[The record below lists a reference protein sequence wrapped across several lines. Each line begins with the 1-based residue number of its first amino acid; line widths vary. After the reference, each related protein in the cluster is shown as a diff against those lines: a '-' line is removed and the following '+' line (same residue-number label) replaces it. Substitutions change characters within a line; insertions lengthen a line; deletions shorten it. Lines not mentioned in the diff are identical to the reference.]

1 MPPETLPQALRENY
15 KKYGSRVVAMRVKDR
30 GIWQEYTWEDYYLKV
45 KYFCLGLVS
54 LGLNRGDKV
63 SILGEN
69 KPEWFWAE
77 LAVQSAGGAAVGI
90 FTDCLPNEVKYYAE
104 HSDSTFAVVHD
115 QEQVDKFLEIKND
128 VPKLKKV
135 IYWDPK
141 GLWTYTDPILLSFDE
156 VIALGKDYEQNNPQL
171 FDEMVDQGRSDD
183 IGVFCYTSGTTGFP
197 KGVMLSHRNIIS
209 NVLTSS
215 KLQPLGSKH
224 KVLSFLPLCHIFE
237 RTSNYQFQYSGTGI
251 YYAES
256 LRTIPENLNE
266 TKADGFTTVPRL
278 LEKVYLAILNR
289 RSHSKG
295 IKKYILDWSLQIAG
309 EYPLNH
315 KLKASYKLKR
325 KVAGILVFR
334 KIRKAFGGKVR
345 FIGCGGAS
353 LQTNVEKVLWAAG
366 IPVFQGYGLTETSPL
381 ITLNHYPLDKSRI
394 GTVGT
399 VINGVQVKIAGD
411 GEILCK
417 GPNVML
423 GYYKNPELT
432 KKVLDKNGWFH
443 TGDIGKLQN
452 GNFLKISGRKKELFK
467 TSYGKYV
474 APQVIENRLKESG
487 LIDQVI
493 VIGEGEKFA
502 GAIISP
508 NFDML
513 SKWLETIHKIKIP
526 DRKKLI
532 QLPVI
537 INRFQEEINKS
548 NQSLGMPEQ
557 IKQFILVSEEWNVR
571 TGELSPTLKLR
582 RHFIL
587 KKYKELIENIYNPVK
602 KNRD

>member
-1 MPPETLPQALRENY
+1 MPTRIFDILDHMLENHPRDDAFAY
-15 KKYGSRVVAMRVKDR
+15 KRNSNWKKFSTEKYVELVN
-30 GIWQEYTWEDYYLKV
+30 
-45 KYFCLGLVS
+45 LVS
-54 LGLNRGDKV
+54 LGLLGMGFRKGDRIATV
-63 SILGEN
+63 SINNRPEWNFVDMGMSQIGVVHVPVYPTISRMDYQYIFKEAEIKLIFISDILLYSKIHPIIRKDDRIKDIYTFDRKKGINNWYEIVKLGRKNKNKLQEKLKEIKQSI
-69 KPEWFWAE
+69 KPED
-77 LAVQSAGGAAVGI
+77 
-90 FTDCLPNEVKYYAE
+90 FT
-104 HSDSTFAVVHD
+104 T
-115 QEQVDKFLEIKND
+115 
-128 VPKLKKV
+128 
-135 IYWDPK
+135 
-141 GLWTYTDPILLSFDE
+141 LL
-156 VIALGKDYEQNNPQL
+156 
-171 FDEMVDQGRSDD
+171 
-183 IGVFCYTSGTTGFP
+183 YTSGTTGFP

-209 NVLTSS
+209 NVLASS
-215 KLQPLGSKH
+215 KLQPLGPKH

-256 LRTIPENLNE
+256 FRTIPENLRE

-278 LEKVYLAILNR
+278 LEKVYFAMHNQ
-289 RSHSKG
+289 RSNLKG
-295 IKKYILDWSLQIAG
+295 IKKKILDWSLQIAG
-309 EYPLNH
+309 EYPHNH

-366 IPVFQGYGLTETSPL
+366 IPVFQGYGLTETSPV

-394 GTVGT
+394 GTVGP
-399 VINGVQVKIAGD
+399 VINGVQIKIAGD

-443 TGDIGKLQN
+443 TGDIGKLQD

-474 APQVIENRLKESG
+474 APQVIENRLKESD
-487 LIDQVI
+487 LINQVI

-548 NQSLGMPEQ
+548 NQSIGMPEQ
-557 IKQFILVSEEWNVR
+557 IKQFILVSEEWSIL

-587 KKYKELIENIYNPVK
+587 KKYKELIMNIYNPIK

>member
-1 MPPETLPQALRENY
+1 NW
-15 KKYGSRVVAMRVKDR
+15 KKFST
-30 GIWQEYTWEDYYLKV
+30 E
-45 KYFCLGLVS
+45 KYVELVNLVS
-54 LGLNRGDKV
+54 LGLLGMGFRKGDKIATV
-63 SILGEN
+63 SINNRPEWNFVDMGMSQIGVVHVPVYPTISRRDYQYIFKEAEIKLIFISDKMLYNKIHPIISKDDRIKDIYTFDRIKGINNWYEIVKLGRKNKNKFEEKLKAIKQSI
-69 KPEWFWAE
+69 KPED
-77 LAVQSAGGAAVGI
+77 
-90 FTDCLPNEVKYYAE
+90 FT
-104 HSDSTFAVVHD
+104 T
-115 QEQVDKFLEIKND
+115 
-128 VPKLKKV
+128 
-135 IYWDPK
+135 
-141 GLWTYTDPILLSFDE
+141 LL
-156 VIALGKDYEQNNPQL
+156 
-171 FDEMVDQGRSDD
+171 
-183 IGVFCYTSGTTGFP
+183 YTSGTTGFP

-334 KIRKAFGGKVR
+334 KIRKVFGGKVR

-394 GTVGT
+394 GTVGP

-508 NFDML
+508 NFDIL

-548 NQSLGMPEQ
+548 
-557 IKQFILVSEEWNVR
+557 
-571 TGELSPTLKLR
+571 
-582 RHFIL
+582 
-587 KKYKELIENIYNPVK
+587 
-602 KNRD
+602 

>member
-1 MPPETLPQALRENY
+1 MPTRIFDILDHILENNPRDDAFAF
-15 KKYGSRVVAMRVKDR
+15 KKNGNWKKIST
-30 GIWQEYTWEDYYLKV
+30 E
-45 KYFCLGLVS
+45 KYVELANLVS
-54 LGLNRGDKV
+54 LGLLGMGFRKGDRIASV
-63 SILGEN
+63 SINNRPEWNFVDMGMSQIGVVHVPMYPTISRRDYQYIFKEAGIKLIFISDEMLYRKIHPIISEADKIKDIYTFDRITGVNNWYEIVKLGRGKKNKLREKLKEIKQSI
-69 KPEWFWAE
+69 KPED
-77 LAVQSAGGAAVGI
+77 
-90 FTDCLPNEVKYYAE
+90 FT
-104 HSDSTFAVVHD
+104 T
-115 QEQVDKFLEIKND
+115 
-128 VPKLKKV
+128 
-135 IYWDPK
+135 
-141 GLWTYTDPILLSFDE
+141 LL
-156 VIALGKDYEQNNPQL
+156 
-171 FDEMVDQGRSDD
+171 
-183 IGVFCYTSGTTGFP
+183 YTSGTTGFP

-215 KLQPLGSKH
+215 KLHPLGTKH

-237 RTSNYQFQYSGTGI
+237 RTSNYQFQYSGIGI

-256 LRTIPENLNE
+256 LRTIPENLCE

-278 LEKVYLAILNR
+278 LEKVYQAILTR

-295 IKKYILDWSLQIAG
+295 VKKIILDWSLQVAG
-309 EYPLNH
+309 NYPLNH

-325 KVAGILVFR
+325 KIAGILVFR
-334 KIRKAFGGKVR
+334 KLRKAFGGKVR

-353 LQTNVEKVLWAAG
+353 LQTSVEKVLWAAG

-381 ITLNHYPLDKSRI
+381 ITLNHYPLEKSCI

-423 GYYKNPELT
+423 GYFKNAELT
-432 KKVLDKNGWFH
+432 KEVFDESGWFH
-443 TGDIGKLQN
+443 TGDIGKFHN

-474 APQVIENRLKESG
+474 APQLIENRLKESEFIEQ
-487 LIDQVI
+487 LM

-508 NFDML
+508 NFTML
-513 SKWLETIHKIKIP
+513 NKWLETIHKIKIP

-532 QLPVI
+532 KLPQVI
-537 INRFQEEINKS
+537 ARFEEEITKC
-548 NQSLGMPEQ
+548 NQSLGMSEQ
-557 IKQFILVSEEWNVR
+557 IKQFILVSDEWSVH
-571 TGELSPTLKLR
+571 TSELSPTLKLR

-587 KKYKELIENIYNPVK
+587 EKYKKLINNIYNPVK

>member
-1 MPPETLPQALRENY
+1 MPTRIFDILDHILENHPRDDAFVFKRNGNW
-15 KKYGSRVVAMRVKDR
+15 KKFST
-30 GIWQEYTWEDYYLKV
+30 E
-45 KYFCLGLVS
+45 KYIELVNLVS
-54 LGLNRGDKV
+54 LGLIAMGFKKGDKIATA
-63 SILGEN
+63 SINNRPEWNFVDMGMSQIGVIHVPVYPTISRRDYQYIFREAEIKLVFISDKILYCKIHPIISEVDKIKDIYTFDRIRGNNNWYEIVKLGRKNKNKLEERLKEIKQSI
-69 KPEWFWAE
+69 KPED
-77 LAVQSAGGAAVGI
+77 
-90 FTDCLPNEVKYYAE
+90 FT
-104 HSDSTFAVVHD
+104 T
-115 QEQVDKFLEIKND
+115 
-128 VPKLKKV
+128 
-135 IYWDPK
+135 
-141 GLWTYTDPILLSFDE
+141 LL
-156 VIALGKDYEQNNPQL
+156 
-171 FDEMVDQGRSDD
+171 
-183 IGVFCYTSGTTGFP
+183 YTSGTTGFP

-209 NVLTSS
+209 NVLASS
-215 KLQPLGSKH
+215 KLQPLGPKH

-256 LRTIPENLNE
+256 FRTIPENLCE

-289 RSHSKG
+289 KSHSKG
-295 IKKYILDWSLQIAG
+295 IKKKILDWSLQIAG

-325 KVAGILVFR
+325 KVAGILVFH
-334 KIRKAFGGKVR
+334 KLRKAFGGKVR

-353 LQTNVEKVLWAAG
+353 LRTSVEKVLWTAG

-381 ITLNHYPLDKSRI
+381 ITLNHYPLEKSYI
-394 GTVGT
+394 GTVGP
-399 VINGVQVKIAGD
+399 VINGVQVKIAAD

-417 GPNVML
+417 GPNVMI

-432 KKVLDKNGWFH
+432 RKVLDKNGWFH

-474 APQVIENRLKESG
+474 APQVIENRLKESKFIEQ
-487 LIDQVI
+487 LM

-532 QLPVI
+532 KLPQVI
-537 INRFQEEINKS
+537 ARFEEEISKC
-548 NQSLGMPEQ
+548 NQSLGMQEQ
-557 IKQFILVSEEWNVR
+557 IKQFILVCEEWSVL

-582 RHFIL
+582 KHFIL
-587 KKYKELIENIYNPVK
+587 KKYKELIKNIYNPTK
-602 KNRD
+602 EK